1 MQTEYLKYSIVYC
14 THLECFLKSWPV
26 SAIRKVYELF
36 PPGKLV
42 SELPRVFRTEED
54 IQRAAQIY
62 EEASEMIDS
71 TESATP
77 DNRSGVGAETSGD
90 GSTSTGLRLETVP
103 LALAASKPTS
113 TSAPATTAKPL
124 RKNSVLFSK
133 AITDQSSGSSCLSS
147 PKISSVSR
155 NNSEADLDG
164 VAVEL
169 EVNGDRFLG
178 RSQTARSARVAAAK
192 AALAYYLKVAY
203 DPQLYF

>member
-1 MQTEYLKYSIVYC
+1 M
-14 THLECFLKSWPV
+14 

-77 DNRSGVGAETSGD
+77 DNRSAVGAETSGGG
-90 GSTSTGLRLETVP
+90 GSTSTGLRLETAP
-103 LALAASKPTS
+103 LALAAPKPTT
-113 TSAPATTAKPL
+113 TSSPATTAKPL
-124 RKNSVLFSK
+124 RNSVRFSK

-155 NNSEADLDG
+155 SNSEADSDG